1 MAQPL
6 KPRSNEKQEALRRR
20 RRARVIGVSGSLLLV
35 VLLGVLLPYGPDRR
49 GRGATAASGRPAPT
63 PCETKAP
70 EEASPGSY
78 NAPDDVL
85 DEGVDYGA
93 VIRTSCGDIRL
104 DLLEA
109 EAPEAVNSF
118 VFLAGEGFYDGLTFH
133 RVVAN
138 FVIQAGDPNGRV
150 NAPPDDAGY
159 QVSGPPAERARD
171 YVYGVVGLVNRTG
184 DPSTGGS
191 QFFIVVHK
199 PAGKPAGLQTL
210 YTIFGKVEE
219 GSYGTLDKI
228 SRRETKGGND
238 PATADEPTIP
248 IYIQSIEISEATAPE

>member
-1 MAQPL
+1 MAQL
-6 KPRSNEKQEALRRR
+6 VKPQSSARKEALQRR
-20 RRARVIGVSGSLLLV
+20 RRARVTGVSGSLLLV
-35 VLLGVLLPYGPDRR
+35 VLLGVLLPYGPDTRD
-49 GRGATAASGRPAPT
+49 GGATAAAGRPAPT
-63 PCETKAP
+63 PCETEAP
-70 EEASPGSY
+70 GEASPGSY
-78 NAPDDVL
+78 DAPDDIFE
-85 DEGVDYGA
+85 EGVDYGA
-93 VIRTSCGDIRL
+93 VIHTSCGDIGL
-104 DLLEA
+104 DLLEDD
-109 EAPEAVNSF
+109 APEAVNSF
-118 VFLAGEGFYDGLTFH
+118 VFLAREGFYDGLTFH

-150 NAPPDDAGY
+150 NVPPDDAGY
-159 QVSGPPAERARD
+159 KVSDRPAERARD
-171 YVYGVVGLVNRTG
+171 YVYGVAGLANQRG

-219 GSYGTLDKI
+219 DSYGTLDKI

-248 IYIQSIEISEATAPE
+248 IYIESIEITEAAAPE